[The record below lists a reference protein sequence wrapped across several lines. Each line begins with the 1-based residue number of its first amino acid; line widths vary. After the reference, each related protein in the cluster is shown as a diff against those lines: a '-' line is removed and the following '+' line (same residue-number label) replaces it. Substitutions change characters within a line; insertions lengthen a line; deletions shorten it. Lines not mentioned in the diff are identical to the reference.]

1 MLEARSGRVIQ
12 NDTYKS
18 DLTNVIK
25 EKFDKLK
32 PDLLS
37 ESKEFI
43 HLEVEKAMKKQKGEF
58 KSAIDKL
65 QEYVIRLEQVH
76 DDF

>member
-1 MLEARSGRVIQ
+1 MLEARSGRDIQ
-12 NDTYKS
+12 SDTYKS

-37 ESKEFI
+37 ESKELISF
-43 HLEVEKAMKKQKGEF
+43 AMKKQKGEF

-76 DDF
+76 DYF

>member
-1 MLEARSGRVIQ
+1 MLEARSGRDIQ
-12 NDTYKS
+12 SDTYKS

-37 ESKEFI
+37 ESKELISF
-43 HLEVEKAMKKQKGEF
+43 AMKKQKGEF

-65 QEYVIRLEQVH
+65 QEYVVRLEQVH

>member
-12 NDTYKS
+12 SDTYKS

-37 ESKEFI
+37 ESKELISF
-43 HLEVEKAMKKQKGEF
+43 AMKKQKGEF

-65 QEYVIRLEQVH
+65 QEYVIKLEQVH
-76 DDF
+76 DYF

>member
-1 MLEARSGRVIQ
+1 MLEARSGRDIQ
-12 NDTYKS
+12 GDTYKS

-37 ESKEFI
+37 ESKELISF
-43 HLEVEKAMKKQKGEF
+43 AMKKQKGEF

-65 QEYVIRLEQVH
+65 QEYVVRLEQVH

>member
-1 MLEARSGRVIQ
+1 MLEARSGRDIQ
-12 NDTYKS
+12 SDTYKS

-37 ESKEFI
+37 ESKELISF
-43 HLEVEKAMKKQKGEF
+43 AMKKQKGEF

>member
-1 MLEARSGRVIQ
+1 MLEARSGRDIQ
-12 NDTYKS
+12 GDTYKS

-37 ESKEFI
+37 ESKELISF
-43 HLEVEKAMKKQKGEF
+43 AMKKQKGEF

-76 DDF
+76 DYF

>member
-1 MLEARSGRVIQ
+1 MLEARSGRDIQ
-12 NDTYKS
+12 SDTYKS

-37 ESKEFI
+37 ESKELISF
-43 HLEVEKAMKKQKGEF
+43 AMKKQKGEF

-65 QEYVIRLEQVH
+65 QEYVIKLEQVH
-76 DDF
+76 DYF

>member
-1 MLEARSGRVIQ
+1 MLEARSGRDIQ
-12 NDTYKS
+12 SDTYKS

-32 PDLLS
+32 LDLLS
-37 ESKEFI
+37 ESKEFTN
-43 HLEVEKAMKKQKGEF
+43 LEVEKAMKKQKGEF

-76 DDF
+76 HYF

>member
-1 MLEARSGRVIQ
+1 MLEARSGRDIQ
-12 NDTYKS
+12 GDTYKS

-37 ESKEFI
+37 ESKELISF
-43 HLEVEKAMKKQKGEF
+43 AMKKQKGEF

-65 QEYVIRLEQVH
+65 QENVIRLEQVH